1 MAGTLGSWHRFDR
14 LSAQPLI
21 VHYLSGQ
28 EYLQS
33 TLHYI
38 VANFGDTSPAEPSG
52 RLNSTNAGINHPVR
66 GFADVQGVAI
76 AEIYFTGIL
85 EVIPALNYSSQKIA
99 GNKYILRT
107 F

>member
-52 RLNSTNAGINHPVR
+52 RLNSTNAGINHVPVVLR
-66 GFADVQGVAI
+66 VFKVSP
-76 AEIYFTGIL
+76 L
-85 EVIPALNYSSQKIA
+85 LR
-99 GNKYILRT
+99 YISLVSWK
-107 F
+107 

>member
-52 RLNSTNAGINHPVR
+52 RLNSTNAGINHVP
-66 GFADVQGVAI
+66 I

-85 EVIPALNYSSQKIA
+85 EVIPALNYSSQ
-99 GNKYILRT
+99 NT
-107 F
+107 E